1 MFALK
6 VAAENY
12 GNAVFPKMH
21 RRCGEQTIPET
32 RFGGKYRRIG
42 SHNMNIG
49 VLSTRCHYLMSSRGG
64 VLSFIVGAI
73 AGAVC
78 SAAVICFYQN
88 TLTKRRVASG
98 SNRSNNNNET
108 TRSPP
113 VVDETRMD
121 SCELDQRMIR
131 KAEGAIL
138 NRTSRLIVVVE
149 RCTNDH
155 NYSAILRTVEAL
167 GVQHVYII
175 APQCIQS
182 TLTTM
187 TINEDDKE
195 NDDVKVVEL
204 KRSSGQPVRRATE
217 SEIKDRALHHLYARK
232 ATEWLTV
239 TGK

>member
-1 MFALK
+1 
-6 VAAENY
+6 
-12 GNAVFPKMH
+12 
-21 RRCGEQTIPET
+21 
-32 RFGGKYRRIG
+32 
-42 SHNMNIG
+42 
-49 VLSTRCHYLMSSRGG
+49 MSSRGG
-64 VLSFIVGAI
+64 VPSFVVGAI

-78 SAAVICFYQN
+78 SAAVICLYQN
-88 TLTKRRVASG
+88 TTTFTKCRAASESG
-98 SNRSNNNNET
+98 SNRSNNKNEET
-108 TRSPP
+108 AHTRP
-113 VVDETRMD
+113 VETRMD

-195 NDDVKVVEL
+195 NDDVKIVEL

-217 SEIKDRALHHLYARK
+217 SDIKGRALHHLYATR

>member
-1 MFALK
+1 
-6 VAAENY
+6 
-12 GNAVFPKMH
+12 
-21 RRCGEQTIPET
+21 
-32 RFGGKYRRIG
+32 
-42 SHNMNIG
+42 
-49 VLSTRCHYLMSSRGG
+49 MSSRGG
-64 VLSFIVGAI
+64 VPSFVVGAI

-78 SAAVICFYQN
+78 SAAAIFCYQN
-88 TLTKRRVASG
+88 THTKPSVDSR
-98 SNRSNNNNET
+98 SNRNNHY
-108 TRSPP
+108 
-113 VVDETRMD
+113 DETARTPSVETLMD

-182 TLTTM
+182 TLTM
-187 TINEDDKE
+187 TNNEDDKE
-195 NDDVKVVEL
+195 NDDVKAMEL
-204 KRSSGQPVRRATE
+204 KRTSGQPVRRATE
-217 SEIKDRALHHLYARK
+217 SEVKDRALHHLYARK